1 MKAERSVTRLQS
13 EFARLCKRIDPS
25 LARIRFRTTPGHDGS
40 THVEVSTREYHYIAT
55 ERGQELFH
63 KRTKRK
69 DELLYWLVS
78 DVAWSL
84 ACDYELKNRVKGQS
98 FRRLLFAK
106 ELEYL
111 EKVKPE
117 WAKAKREE
125 IEAILREHP
134 YDDQAEG

>member
-1 MKAERSVTRLQS
+1 MRTERSVTRLQS

-25 LARIRFRTTPGHDGS
+25 FARIRFRTTPGHDGS
-40 THVEVSTREYHYIAT
+40 THVEISSREYHYIAT
-55 ERGQELFH
+55 ERGQEIFH

-84 ACDYELKNRVKGQS
+84 ACDFELRHRVKGQS

-134 YDDQAEG
+134 YDDEAEG